1 MAPRVAHLAAP
12 LRLVVVAILAAAIA
26 LAGCGGGTQ
35 APANAGHDVG
45 VVRSPCRGIDPWKG
59 AALRRCMAL
68 VSRWAPV
75 HSVPLTSR
83 LAPRVRSTCE
93 QARRESRMPVVCAPL
108 IPTGGVVAD
117 PGLYGFYGPQ
127 PSDKAGDF
135 YLLTFNNGDNPGHIH
150 WIVGAGLDHTVQ
162 SNLFDPRRW
171 DVPGRARRL
180 GERRYGPWTITF
192 FRFPPY
198 PSGGELGG
206 HDLALAKV
214 GRTTYFAT
222 VHGHTHH
229 DADAAMLI
237 AILLTAGARQ

>member
-127 PSDKAGDF
+127 PSDKAGD
-135 YLLTFNNGDNPGHIH
+135 
-150 WIVGAGLDHTVQ
+150 
-162 SNLFDPRRW
+162 
-171 DVPGRARRL
+171 
-180 GERRYGPWTITF
+180 
-192 FRFPPY
+192 
-198 PSGGELGG
+198 
-206 HDLALAKV
+206 
-214 GRTTYFAT
+214 
-222 VHGHTHH
+222 
-229 DADAAMLI
+229 
-237 AILLTAGARQ
+237 